1 MKDLILAISFFA
13 VGHTLIWYQTNGQF
27 LWEWAAKNTL
37 LISLVGG
44 TTISYF
50 FISGTKHI
58 VQFSDGLLWPGRLM
72 GFGIGNTSFTILT
85 LLYMGEGLTTKTITS
100 LILALALV
108 SIQIFWK

>member
-1 MKDLILAISFFA
+1 MSKLLLGILCFVF
-13 VGHTLIWYQTNGQF
+13 GQTLIWYQTNGQF

-72 GFGIGNTSFTILT
+72 GFGIGITSFTILT

>member
-13 VGHTLIWYQTNGQF
+13 VGPTLIWYQTNGQF

-72 GFGIGNTSFTILT
+72 GFGIGITSFTILT

>member
-58 VQFSDGLLWPGRLM
+58 VQYSDGLLWPGRLM
-72 GFGIGNTSFTILT
+72 GFGIGITSFTILT